1 MPALKVIGE
10 VSASHRLEAAVPPT
24 VSPGPVEIWLVVPGS
39 DKDETGEAW
48 MEGVAR
54 EWHDELRGSRTEGF
68 SSGAYASVVHN
79 RCRAWQQRSERHM
92 SLPHD
97 AGWQ

>member
-39 DKDETGEAW
+39 DKDETGDAW

-54 EWHDELRGSRTEGF
+54 EWHDELSDPRQDFYTLADGDPVDVSR
-68 SSGAYASVVHN
+68 
-79 RCRAWQQRSERHM
+79 
-92 SLPHD
+92 
-97 AGWQ
+97 